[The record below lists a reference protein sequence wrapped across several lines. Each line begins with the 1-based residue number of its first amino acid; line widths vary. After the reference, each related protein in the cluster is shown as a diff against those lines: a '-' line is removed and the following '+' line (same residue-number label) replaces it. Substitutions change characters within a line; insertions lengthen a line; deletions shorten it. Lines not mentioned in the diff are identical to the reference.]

1 MGALEKLED
10 ARPTA
15 RVYFLGDG
23 SPYPGWYLQ
32 WYVGVRLVTLRL
44 PLISDADAFDAGTKA
59 SELLD
64 CAMDCIQ
71 IEGPVWPEQTEPA

>member
-1 MGALEKLED
+1 MGALENRED
-10 ARPTA
+10 AEPTA

-23 SPYPGWYLQ
+23 SPHPGWYLQ

-59 SELLD
+59 RADPHRRTTLELLSTSD
-64 CAMDCIQ
+64 A
-71 IEGPVWPEQTEPA
+71 